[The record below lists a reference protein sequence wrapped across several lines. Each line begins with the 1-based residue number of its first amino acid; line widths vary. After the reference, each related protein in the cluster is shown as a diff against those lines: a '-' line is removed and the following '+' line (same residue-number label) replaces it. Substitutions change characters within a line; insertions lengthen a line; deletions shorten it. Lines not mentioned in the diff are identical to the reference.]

1 MEQGHHAPIPMSIP
15 TKSIVIG
22 TAGHIDHGKTAL
34 VHALT
39 GVDTD
44 RLPEEKRRGITIDLG
59 FASLDAVAA
68 DGTPLQISF
77 VDGPGHRLFIRN
89 MLAGAG
95 CIDAVLLVVS
105 AEEGFKPQ
113 TEEHLSICSLLGVRR
128 GLTVITKVDS
138 VDAARLESVL
148 SETSTFLRGTFLAG
162 NILPVSAH
170 TGAGM
175 EDLRRVLL
183 SLAMQPAPGDKGHL
197 PRLPID
203 RAFVMKGFGTVV
215 TGTLLSGSIRTN
227 ETLTL
232 EPGSRAVRVRGLQS
246 HGRREEVV
254 QSGSRVALNLAGI
267 DVSEVSRG
275 QTIVPPETLAAV
287 SIVDVETVLLSG
299 VRSLKHR
306 SQVHFHAFTADTLAT
321 VSLYDYHP
329 VEASTRRLMRLRLHS
344 PQILVP
350 GDRFVLRQCSPA
362 GTIGGGVVMDAH
374 PLPNLRKAK
383 CLLWLE
389 AMLEASP
396 EQQLLLR
403 VARRGVSGLTM
414 RGLIAETGLTTEAL
428 HRFSASQLSQGRI
441 VCIGGDLLFTSAYMA
456 SAIESVAGRLKV
468 GAALMG
474 LKRAELKSQTGL
486 CKDVFDFAIE
496 KLARGQKL
504 RLTGELIYSYESD
517 SRSAVPDQPR
527 LDAIAAA
534 YDAAGLAAPQAAEVA
549 AKLNLSEAEMR
560 RLMTLLLR
568 EKILIRMGADALYIH
583 GRALKEL
590 KTLVGKLQ
598 GQTLDVAGFK
608 QMTGL
613 SRKYAIPLL
622 EYLDRERVT
631 RKVGEHRIVL

>member
-1 MEQGHHAPIPMSIP
+1 MSMP

-34 VHALT
+34 VRALT

-68 DGTPLQISF
+68 DGTPLRISF
-77 VDGPGHRLFIRN
+77 VDVPGHRLFIRN

-105 AEEGFKPQ
+105 AEEGIKPQ
-113 TEEHLSICSLLGVRR
+113 TEEHLAICSLLGVRR
-128 GLTVITKVDS
+128 GLTAITKVDS

-183 SLAMQPAPGDKGHL
+183 SLVMQPVTGDQDHL

-215 TGTLLSGSIRTN
+215 TGTLLSGSIRIN

-232 EPGSRAVRVRGLQS
+232 EPGSRAVRVRGLQT
-246 HGRREEVV
+246 HGCPEGVV

-275 QTIVPPETLAAV
+275 QTIVPPETLTAV

-344 PQILVP
+344 RQILVP

-383 CLLWLE
+383 CLAWLE
-389 AMLEASP
+389 AVQEASP

-403 VARRGVSGLTM
+403 VARRGIIGLTI
-414 RGLIAETGLTTEAL
+414 RGLLAETGLTMEAL
-428 HRFSASQLSQGRI
+428 QRFFESQLNPDRI
-441 VCIGGDLLFTSAYMA
+441 VCIGGDLLITSGFMA
-456 SAIESVAGRLKV
+456 SAIESITGRLKA
-468 GAALMG
+468 GATLMG
-474 LKRAELKSQTGL
+474 LKRAELRSQTGL
-486 CKDVFDFAIE
+486 CKEVFDFAIE
-496 KLARGQKL
+496 KLAREQKL
-504 RLTGELIYSYESD
+504 RLTGELIYSCESD
-517 SRSAVPDQPR
+517 SRSAVLDQPQ

-534 YDAAGLAAPQAAEVA
+534 YNTAGLAAPQAAEVA
-549 AKLNLSEAEMR
+549 AELNLSEAEMR

-568 EKILIRMGADALYIH
+568 DKILIRMGADPLYIH
-583 GRALKEL
+583 GRALAQL
-590 KTLVGKLQ
+590 KTQISKLH
-598 GQTLDVAGFK
+598 GQTLEVAGFK

-631 RKVGEHRIVL
+631 RKVGEQRIVL